1 MPTRNP
7 SAIRRRARAHRAMAL
22 AALHA
27 NTSRR
32 TRQARYAS
40 HTRQAERLEL
50 EARQYLVEV
59 LDAAGAVLA
68 QHGPYRAAT
77 TFHDLEQRH
86 SLACRK
92 VRVLEVCH
100 G

>member
-68 QHGPYRAAT
+68 LRGPYPAT
-77 TFHDLEQRH
+77 ITLHALAQRQE
-86 SLACRK
+86 LAGCK
-92 VRVLEVCH
+92 IQGVRH
-100 G
+100 A